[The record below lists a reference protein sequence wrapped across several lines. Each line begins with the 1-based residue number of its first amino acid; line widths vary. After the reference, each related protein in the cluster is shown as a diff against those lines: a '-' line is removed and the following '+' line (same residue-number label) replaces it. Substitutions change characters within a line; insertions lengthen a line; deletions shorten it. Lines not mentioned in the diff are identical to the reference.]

1 MGAPAQGFTNSDI
14 ADKQATRDKDR
25 DALTKE
31 QKRLLN
37 ALIAHL
43 QIITDEE
50 HIVGEGDEIDGSN

>member
-14 ADKQATRDKDR
+14 AKEQSIRDKDR